1 MYTQIYC
8 ARDPDF
14 LARYCAQ
21 PAMQRLAS
29 VGMHCGCEYSA
40 LDVFRQVR
48 GDYSRLTHSIGT
60 ARIVWRF
67 TASPAQ
73 TLAALFHDIA
83 TPCFAHVID
92 FMRGDHMRQEST
104 EQGIREIL
112 LGNSIGA
119 LLQRDAVRPEDVED
133 YHRYPIADNNTPRLS
148 ADRLEYTL
156 GNAYLVQREPLEA
169 IRALYGDLAVTTN
182 ESDLPELAFCSC
194 EAAAQF
200 TRIALRN
207 ARWFVSDEDRFL
219 MQYLAD
225 LVRLALKRGTLTQP
239 MLWTDEPSVIRALES
254 DALLSPCW
262 AAFRRIRS
270 VRASAEP
277 VAGYCVRIAAKKRWI
292 DPLVCMRGGAQRI
305 SSLDAAVRDEIRAF
319 LAERFD
325 RWIYAE
331 EDGACL
337 SFPQSGASQGL

>member
-1 MYTQIYC
+1 MQ
-8 ARDPDF
+8 ADADDKQGDDHDG
-14 LARYCAQ
+14 Q
-21 PAMQRLAS
+21 P
-29 VGMHCGCEYSA
+29 
-40 LDVFRQVR
+40 
-48 GDYSRLTHSIGT
+48 
-60 ARIVWRF
+60 
-67 TASPAQ
+67 P
-73 TLAALFHDIA
+73 
-83 TPCFAHVID
+83 TPVFAHVID
-92 FMRGDHMRQEST
+92 FFRGDYLKQEET
-104 EQGIREIL
+104 EAGTLDCIKSDSRL
-112 LGNSIGA
+112 MDTLTRWH
-119 LLQRDAVRPEDVED
+119 LTVDDVCD

-277 VAGYCVRIAAKKRWI
+277 VDGYCVRIAAKKRWI